1 MKLLICVFIVVLGMI
16 ILDISLRREDQNMK
30 TYLFNI
36 KFFAELSEEEADTLW
51 DELDAAV
58 SLLVPDT
65 YIDIRCEEC

>member
-1 MKLLICVFIVVLGMI
+1 
-16 ILDISLRREDQNMK
+16 MK

-36 KFFAELSEEEADTLW
+36 KFFADLSEEEADMLW

-65 YIDIRCEEC
+65 YIDVRCEECQHVLHISGME